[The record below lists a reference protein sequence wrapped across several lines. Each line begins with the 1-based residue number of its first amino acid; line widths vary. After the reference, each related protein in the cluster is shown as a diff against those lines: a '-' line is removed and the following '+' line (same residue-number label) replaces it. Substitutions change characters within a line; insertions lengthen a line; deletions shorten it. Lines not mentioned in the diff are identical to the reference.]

1 MVIVVV
7 TATIEAYRIS
17 FARPLPYSTEPALGP
32 AFAASRLVN
41 LSRKAGRRLSLAQD
55 DISSSDSFF
64 AVYSN
69 LAKQFKPDLRAAS
82 RHN

>member
-1 MVIVVV
+1 MVIVVT

-17 FARPLPYSTEPALGP
+17 FARPLPYSTEPALG
-32 AFAASRLVN
+32 AACRLVN
-41 LSRKAGRRLSLAQD
+41 LSRKAGRQLSLAQD

-64 AVYSN
+64 AVHSN